1 VLTLEANKH
10 NVMNLLRLHRR
21 NPFYFQEAFIN
32 HFEED
37 NYRQLHQ
44 RLLMGALLD
53 YAWLELVMQQ
63 QSEIVI
69 GGLVEE
75 KLNELALFEYVD
87 TVVNGV
93 IEETSGEQVSEA
105 AKSINRKRY

>member
-1 VLTLEANKH
+1 
-10 NVMNLLRLHRR
+10 
-21 NPFYFQEAFIN
+21 
-32 HFEED
+32 
-37 NYRQLHQ
+37 
-44 RLLMGALLD
+44 MGALLD